1 LVAAPGGPHL
11 DPLDHSRSAPARPAG
26 RSALFW
32 GISGGTILSIVGFIA
47 MLLFEQYNDS
57 LTELRNDLKHFN
69 EISGDLVKKER
80 LRRCIDH
87 LKKCIE
93 ELQQAKA
100 ARARVERELQNS
112 ENERKEL
119 TRELQRLHERVAAVE
134 GRQAA
139 TPIIIQSPPRKG
151 EK

>member
-1 LVAAPGGPHL
+1 LGAAHGGPHL
-11 DPLDHSRSAPARPAG
+11 EVLDHPRSTPARPAG

-57 LTELRNDLKHFN
+57 QTELRNDLKHFN
-69 EISGDLVKKER
+69 EIAADLVKKDR
-80 LRRCIDH
+80 LRHCIEH
-87 LKKCIE
+87 LKESFK
-93 ELQQAKA
+93 ELQEAKA
-100 ARARVERELQNS
+100 ARVRMEQELQAS
-112 ENERKEL
+112 ESERKEL
-119 TRELQRLHERVAAVE
+119 ARELQRLHERVASVE

-139 TPIIIQSPPRKG
+139 TPIIIHAPPPKG